1 MPRAIVYSRRTPAD
15 AHFDAL
21 VADAANPPSRDQLWQ
36 LRTKANELAQEVA
49 PEAVRLHYLDRA
61 AAEADALDSIRQGG
75 WWDEAARVAASGQPP
90 APGAETL
97 AKATSPAE
105 QTSTD
110 GYLEKIAKYVPAEL
124 VTLTT
129 LAFAALAPTGTWV
142 WVLVAGGA
150 VANVLYLWGTALQS
164 RAATPMPRWY
174 FYPLSALALV
184 LWSIAII
191 GAVGSEIGISGS
203 NAETE
208 KTFVLALAAFLIP
221 LADVIATA
229 LTDMRQEKP
238 AAARLP
244 AVVEPAA
251 IGADAG
257 GGQAAAAQAPLAP
270 ARPER
275 DHQ

>member
-1 MPRAIVYSRRTPAD
+1 MPRAIVYSNRNPAD
-15 AHFDAL
+15 EHYKAL
-21 VADAANPPSRDQLWQ
+21 VADQANPPSTDQLRR
-36 LRTKANELAQEVA
+36 LRTRAEELAQRVA

-61 AAEADALDSIRQGG
+61 AEEDHALDSIRQGG
-75 WWDEAARVAASGQPP
+75 WWEQAAVAAESGAPP
-90 APGAETL
+90 APGAVKL
-97 AKATSPAE
+97 ADAAAQPE

-150 VANVLYLWGTALQS
+150 VANVLYLWGTALQG
-164 RAATPMPRWY
+164 REATPMPRWY

-184 LWSIAII
+184 LWSIAVI
-191 GAVGSEIGISGS
+191 GAVGGEIGISGS

-208 KTFVLALAAFLIP
+208 KTFVLALAAFLVP

-229 LTDMRQEKP
+229 LTDIGQEKVLGTSATP
-238 AAARLP
+238 DPPLVVAAP
-244 AVVEPAA
+244 E
-251 IGADAG
+251 G
-257 GGQAAAAQAPLAP
+257 G
-270 ARPER
+270 ER
-275 DHQ
+275 

>member
-1 MPRAIVYSRRTPAD
+1 MPRAIVYSSRTPAD
-15 AHFDAL
+15 EHFKAL
-21 VADAANPPSRDQLWQ
+21 VADAANPPSPDQLRQ
-36 LRTKANELAQEVA
+36 LRTKANELAQRVA

-61 AAEADALDSIRQGG
+61 AEEEHALDSIRQGG
-75 WWDEAARVAASGQPP
+75 WWEEAAQTAASGQPP

-97 AKATSPAE
+97 AKATAEPE

-129 LAFAALAPTGTWV
+129 LAFAALTPTGTWV

-150 VANVLYLWGTALQS
+150 IANMLYLWGTALQG
-164 RAATPMPRWY
+164 RALAPLPRWY

-191 GAVGSEIGISGS
+191 GTVGREIGISGS
-203 NAETE
+203 NAEVE
-208 KTFVLALAAFLIP
+208 KTFVLALAAFLVP

-229 LTDMRQEKP
+229 LTDIRQEKQALGQSP
-238 AAARLP
+238 TGPTPVLVGARQ
-244 AVVEPAA
+244 E
-251 IGADAG
+251 G
-257 GGQAAAAQAPLAP
+257 
-270 ARPER
+270 